1 MRFSGAVIILKGED
15 RLGQVAITYR
25 IMPESP
31 EVDLV
36 DLVAKIKDA
45 AREIAKLEGMA
56 EKPVAFGINAILVRI
71 VVEDK
76 EGGSEEIETALSGIE
91 GVQSVE
97 AMEMSRLL

>member
-1 MRFSGAVIILKGED
+1 M
-15 RLGQVAITYR
+15 GQVAITYR

-31 EVDLV
+31 EIDLV
-36 DLVAKIKDA
+36 ELTTKIKDV
-45 AREIAKLEGMA
+45 ARDKAKLEGMA

-76 EGGSEEIETALSGIE
+76 EGGSEEIETALSSIE

-97 AMEMSRLL
+97 AMEMTRLM